1 MAEVKKTNQTATK
14 LKNIMITGNT
24 VIDEDGDMVNLV
36 VALKNVFGEGA
47 TFNLSASNKVED
59 SFEVSATDV
68 EE

>member
-1 MAEVKKTNQTATK
+1 MVEVKKTNQIATK

-36 VALKNVFGEGA
+36 AALKNVFGEGA

>member
-1 MAEVKKTNQTATK
+1 MVEVKKTNQTATK

-36 VALKNVFGEGA
+36 AALKNAFGEGA